1 MKKILTLLLFMI
13 SSFTYA
19 TCTPPNGTYT
29 GSFSGY
35 YIDTKTGKYTTYGS
49 SVITMIFTSTGSGT
63 AIETGKSYKSKG
75 RYSSN
80 WTFDGIGTANHIFSM
95 ITCQGQFTNN
105 NGNTYVYVTSNSGAN
120 LSGTYYGNDGYVLL
134 STLVMVKV

>member
-1 MKKILTLLLFMI
+1 MKKILTLLLFMV

-35 YIDTKTGKYTTYGS
+35 YIDTKTGKYTEYAS

-63 AIETGKSYKSKG
+63 AIETGKAYKTKG
-75 RYSSN
+75 RYNSN
-80 WTFDGIGTANHIFSM
+80 YSIDAIGTTKHMFNTT
-95 ITCQGQFTNN
+95 TCQGQFTDSFNR
-105 NGNTYVYVTSNSGAN
+105 TYVYVTSNSGAK
-120 LSGTYYGNDGYVLL
+120 LSGTYYGDDRYILL
-134 STLVMVKV
+134 STLVMEKV